1 MVIKMFYDTLF
12 PKTPLTNN
20 FIYIYMNKP
29 SLGIYIFYIK
39 YIVIHFKVMQ
49 EFSFGWLL
57 KIIVNFYL

>member
-49 EFSFGWLL
+49 EFSFG
-57 KIIVNFYL
+57 